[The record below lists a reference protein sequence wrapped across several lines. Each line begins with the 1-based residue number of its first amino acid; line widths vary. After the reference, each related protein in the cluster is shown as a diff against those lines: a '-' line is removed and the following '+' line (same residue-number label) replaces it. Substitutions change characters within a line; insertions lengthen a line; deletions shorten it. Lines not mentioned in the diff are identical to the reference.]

1 MVSLAGRV
9 RFMAELD
16 FQRAS
21 VLLFDPVHVNIRTTR
36 YALNEI
42 GFKSIEACSTI
53 EDFQRHLRENSWDL
67 IVAECSPTKA
77 DIFMLVRMIR
87 RGEATPNP
95 YAVIALTS
103 WTRDGGHVRKAIESG
118 ADDVIVRPFSTQFAE
133 DRIKTMVRDR
143 KSFVV
148 TSDYVGPDRRSG
160 DRQTSDDPRVDVPNT
175 LQAKADGDEEALRDA
190 YQSIRDAKKTI
201 EAERI
206 RRLAMRVVISAEL
219 QFDAKAGPPRDFD
232 PADLM
237 KSARELRDQL
247 EQAGRMEAV
256 QIAEALLDHA
266 RNFRNPDERT
276 VKNFRI
282 AKDLAVGVY
291 AAFADGESIE
301 KAQDEIAKT
310 VKALRKRLSSEAPK
324 SSADDLPAL
333 KAASM

>member
-1 MVSLAGRV
+1 
-9 RFMAELD
+9 MAELD

-21 VLLFDPVHVNIRTTR
+21 VLLYDPVHVNIRTTR

-53 EDFQRHLRENSWDL
+53 EEFQRHLRENSWDL
-67 IVAECSPTKA
+67 IVAECSPAKA
-77 DIFMLVRMIR
+77 DIFLLVRMIR

-143 KSFVV
+143 KAFVV

-160 DRQTSDDPRVDVPNT
+160 DRAASDDEQVHVPNT
-175 LQAKADGDEEALRDA
+175 LQAKADGDDAALQEA
-190 YQSIRDAKKTI
+190 YQGIRSAKKTI

-206 RRLAMRVVISAEL
+206 RRLAMRVVIAAEL
-219 QFDAKAGPPRDFD
+219 QFDAKAGPPQDFD

-237 KSARELRDQL
+237 KSARELRDLLQRA
-247 EQAGRMEAV
+247 QRMEAV
-256 QIAEALLDHA
+256 QVAEALLDHA
-266 RNFRNPDERT
+266 RGFRNPDERT
-276 VKNFRI
+276 VKNFRM
-282 AKDLAVGVY
+282 AKDLAIGVY
-291 AAFADGESIE
+291 AAFANGESIE
-301 KAQDEIAKT
+301 KAEDEIAKT
-310 VKALRKRLSSEAPK
+310 VKALRKRLSSDAAN
-324 SSADDLPAL
+324 SSAQDLPAL